1 MTIFLFVSYRGSA
14 TGQIN
19 QLSRALDQAQSKAA
33 SDYSTVSAQI
43 SSINN
48 QLSPLNRFGIYN
60 QVCTQD
66 FTGPNGPA
74 VYTFPCAQ
82 QKSG

>member
-14 TGQIN
+14 TGKIN

-33 SDYSTVSAQI
+33 SDYGTVSAQI

-48 QLSPLNRFGIYN
+48 QLS
-60 QVCTQD
+60 
-66 FTGPNGPA
+66 
-74 VYTFPCAQ
+74 
-82 QKSG
+82 K